1 MWPFGK
7 SSISIVA
14 ATTEFYVGISA
25 AFEGNY
31 EAILATFHTAYD
43 ETCPADETIYME
55 LMPAV
60 WALGIEPVQNIWG
73 ESEFKRVRS
82 EMLVKVNQS
91 HAPMTNFLVER
102 FLRHTQLLREGIR
115 NGSATYN
122 SDYIIKQL
130 GLAPQPMT
138 SIKLASQLAMLV
150 LPYWKE
156 VDQKYRLF

>member
-7 SSISIVA
+7 SSISIA
-14 ATTEFYVGISA
+14 TATTEFYVGVTA
-25 AFEGNY
+25 AFEASY
-31 EAILATFHTAYD
+31 EPILDTFRAAYGD
-43 ETCPADETIYME
+43 DCPADETIYME

-73 ESEFKRVRS
+73 EEEFKGVRS
-82 EMLVKVNQS
+82 QMLVRINQS
-91 HAPMTNFLVER
+91 HAPMTEFLVER

-122 SDYIIKQL
+122 ADHIIKQL
-130 GLAPQPMT
+130 GLAPQPLT